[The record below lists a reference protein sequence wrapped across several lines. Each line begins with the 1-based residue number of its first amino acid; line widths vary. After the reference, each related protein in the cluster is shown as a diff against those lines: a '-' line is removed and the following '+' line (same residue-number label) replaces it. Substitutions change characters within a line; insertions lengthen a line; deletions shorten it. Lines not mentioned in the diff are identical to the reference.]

1 MIIPKFI
8 VKEVKDTLNIDLQKL
23 DTIEQVPVTL
33 LMMYMNNTGS
43 EDFDTFVEREAL
55 EICIDIS
62 DGTEI
67 EFEKPERKFY
77 GFLTDEGYYIND
89 NDYAF
94 ATYAFATDNADELTL
109 EEALELLEDKDIDT
123 IVEVK

>member
-23 DTIEQVPVTL
+23 DTIEQVPLTL

-77 GFLTDEGYYIND
+77 GFLNHEGYYIDD
-89 NDYAF
+89 ND
-94 ATYAFATDNADELTL
+94 YAFATDNADELTL

>member
-1 MIIPKFI
+1 M
-8 VKEVKDTLNIDLQKL
+8 VQKL
-23 DTIEQVPVTL
+23 SLKNLNVNSIEL
-33 LMMYMNNTGS
+33 
-43 EDFDTFVEREAL
+43 
-55 EICIDIS
+55 
-62 DGTEI
+62 
-67 EFEKPERKFY
+67 
-77 GFLTDEGYYIND
+77 LTDEGYYIDD

>member
-43 EDFDTFVEREAL
+43 EDFDTFVERKAL
-55 EICIDIS
+55 KICLDIS

-67 EFEKPERKFY
+67 EFEKPER
-77 GFLTDEGYYIND
+77 
-89 NDYAF
+89 
-94 ATYAFATDNADELTL
+94 
-109 EEALELLEDKDIDT
+109 
-123 IVEVK
+123 